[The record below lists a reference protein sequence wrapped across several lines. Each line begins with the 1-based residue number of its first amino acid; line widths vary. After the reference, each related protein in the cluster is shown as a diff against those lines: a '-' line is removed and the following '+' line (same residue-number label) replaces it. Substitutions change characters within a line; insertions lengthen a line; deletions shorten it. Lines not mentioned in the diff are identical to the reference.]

1 MRGNGIDAPQTWWAW
16 WLWWACC
23 WGLWELRAFREERF
37 ISAEL
42 EFWLGLFL
50 YAANPQ
56 GLKVALLLPQLGA
69 LVAVKSASNN
79 GFGAR

>member
-1 MRGNGIDAPQTWWAW
+1 MRGNGIDALQT
-16 WLWWACC
+16 WWACC
-23 WGLWELRAFREERF
+23 WGLWGLRAFREGSF

-50 YAANPQ
+50 YVANPQ

>member
-1 MRGNGIDAPQTWWAW
+1 MRGNRIDAPQTWWAW

-23 WGLWELRAFREERF
+23 WGLWGLRAFREGSF

-42 EFWLGLFL
+42 EFWSGLFL

-56 GLKVALLLPQLGA
+56 GMKVALLLLQLGA